1 VNDVKTVE
9 LFAGIG
15 GFRLG
20 LERANPCNSRL
31 ENGKTLLLNTD
42 DKPMPKFVSQD
53 GNRRQQCASNFKIVW
68 ANEWDKYACQIY
80 RKNFGEK
87 ELCEGD
93 VRKIDTNDIP
103 DVDLIVG
110 GFPCQPHSL
119 AGKRKGFS
127 DERGE
132 VFYEIIRI
140 AQAKRPKMLLLENVK
155 GLLSSEQGRAFGTVL
170 EELGNIGYWCEW
182 QVINSKHHG
191 VPQNRERLFI
201 IGHLRGTSSRQIF
214 PIIEGNGIFTTQS
227 SGECGEGQG
236 LRGCI
241 SPTIDAIYG
250 ALRNA
255 GEPYIIQVKRTRA
268 DGNHMIREYKG
279 QVPTLTRQMGTGGG
293 NVPMVIADRTR
304 SYAGK
309 GRNFESP
316 KPYANTLSGVQK
328 DNLVLL
334 DNLGGNIKEGR
345 VKPLENNVA
354 WTLGG
359 SKTGISQQQR
369 IRRLTPTECERLQ
382 GFPDGWTEGVSDTQ
396 RYKCLGNAV
405 TVNVIQAIGEHI
417 LEASV
422 G

>member
-1 VNDVKTVE
+1 MNDVKTVE

-20 LERANPCNSRL
+20 LERANQTSRQECVNITSFVRCNGNSADID
-31 ENGKTLLLNTD
+31 NGSD
-42 DKPMPKFVSQD
+42 
-53 GNRRQQCASNFKIVW
+53 RRKSDSKDSAFRIVW
-68 ANEWDKYACQIY
+68 ANEWDKNACKIY

-93 VRKIDTNDIP
+93 IRKIDTNDIP
-103 DVDLIVG
+103 ECDFIVG

-140 AQAKRPKMLLLENVK
+140 AKAKRPKMLLLENVK
-155 GLLSSEQGRAFGTVL
+155 GLLSSEQGKAFGTVL

-191 VPQNRERLFI
+191 VPQNRERVFI

-236 LRGCI
+236 LRSCIAPTLRATYHKGYETRGPLI
-241 SPTIDAIYG
+241 SPTIDARYG
-250 ALRNA
+250 ALSNA

-268 DGNHMIREYKG
+268 DGNHMIREYEG
-279 QVPTLTRQMGTGGG
+279 QVPTLTSQMGTGGG

-309 GRNFESP
+309 GREF
-316 KPYANTLSGVQK
+316 TQM
-328 DNLVLL
+328 NLLL
-334 DNLGGNIKEGR
+334 D
-345 VKPLENNVA
+345 
-354 WTLGG
+354 
-359 SKTGISQQQR
+359 Q
-369 IRRLTPTECERLQ
+369 
-382 GFPDGWTEGVSDTQ
+382 
-396 RYKCLGNAV
+396 
-405 TVNVIQAIGEHI
+405 
-417 LEASV
+417 
-422 G
+422 